1 MVAVSYHSKT
11 IMSSKEQTQHDGG
24 TKVGEKSAK
33 KGPKSHGSLSSNI
46 LKTKNIEADSAST
59 SQMHAVVEERVL
71 SLSRLKPHQLKPN
84 STIKSLI
91 NQDENSEHIITDDQL
106 DNIQWELESLFS
118 DVIMNKR
125 IIKNDSN
132 LIASVL
138 MDCSQNKTVNNSEIP
153 IIKAKVA
160 AEIFHSDECSSNL
173 NNFEYNSSE
182 TEELPPDKTESA
194 KKFWSLVDP
203 YLADV
208 TDEDLNWLN
217 NLVKSYDSKPSK
229 IPPLGLHYTKRWA
242 HKEFE
247 MEKQQASSSHQP
259 NMKHPLIDRVP
270 PEVVELIN
278 KINNSARGDNESK
291 STYQKVIAALL
302 EHSNMSQKD
311 IDDDSIVDSDDED
324 KPEKMSNVCEEFY
337 GEQNIRKLLQK
348 LGLVGDQSKVTS
360 PSRSPP
366 YSPSQVANVEDEIL
380 EEITKCDDELRK
392 LQSINKN
399 HLTKLL
405 ERARIG
411 HAQQIKKSK
420 LRKLDNQILNFKK
433 QGNSQKKDRKTA
445 PMSKE
450 SEKIKVLLDKRSNYL
465 KGLQSFNSSDTNNS
479 KLSVEE
485 KITKPDDAIKKKP
498 YKDECIIISDDC
510 ITISDGDSN

>member
-1 MVAVSYHSKT
+1 
-11 IMSSKEQTQHDGG
+11 MSSKEQTEHAGG
-24 TKVGEKSAK
+24 TKGIEKSAK
-33 KGPKSHGSLSSNI
+33 KGPKSHRSLSSNI
-46 LKTKNIEADSAST
+46 LKTNDTKADSTST
-59 SQMHAVVEERVL
+59 IQTHAVVEERVL

-84 STIKSLI
+84 SAIKSLI
-91 NQDENSEHIITDDQL
+91 NQDENSEQIITDDQL
-106 DNIQWELESLFS
+106 DNIQWEFESLFS

-132 LIASVL
+132 LIASAL

-160 AEIFHSDECSSNL
+160 AEIVHNDECSSNL

-182 TEELPPDKTESA
+182 TEELPPEKTESA

-208 TDEDLNWLN
+208 TDEDLNWLD
-217 NLVKSYDSKPSK
+217 NLVKSYDSKLSK

-242 HKEFE
+242 HKELE
-247 MEKQQASSSHQP
+247 TEKQQASSSHQP

-278 KINNSARGDNESK
+278 KINNAAHDGNEST

-302 EHSNMSQKD
+302 EHSNTSQND

-324 KPEKMSNVCEEFY
+324 KPEKMSNVCEDFY
-337 GEQNIRKLLQK
+337 GEKNIRKLLQK

-366 YSPSQVANVEDEIL
+366 SSSSSQVANVEDEIL
-380 EEITKCDDELRK
+380 EELTKCDDELRK

-399 HLTKLL
+399 HLTTLL
-405 ERARIG
+405 ERASIG
-411 HAQQIKKSK
+411 HSQQIKKNE
-420 LRKLDNQILNFKK
+420 LRKLDNQILNFKQ

-445 PMSKE
+445 QMSKE
-450 SEKIKVLLDKRSNYL
+450 SEKIKFLLDKRSNYL
-465 KGLQSFNSSDTNNS
+465 KGLQSCNSFESNNS

-485 KITKPDDAIKKKP
+485 KIIKPNDAIKKKP
-498 YKDECIIISDDC
+498 YEDECIIISDDC
-510 ITISDGDSN
+510 ITISDDDSN

>member
-1 MVAVSYHSKT
+1 
-11 IMSSKEQTQHDGG
+11 MSSKEQTQHDGG
-24 TKVGEKSAK
+24 TKDSEKSVK
-33 KGPKSHGSLSSNI
+33 KGPKLHGSLSSNI
-46 LKTKNIEADSAST
+46 LKTNDTKADSTST
-59 SQMHAVVEERVL
+59 VQMHAVVEEKVL

-84 STIKSLI
+84 SVIKSLM
-91 NQDENSEHIITDDQL
+91 NQDENSEQIIMDDQL
-106 DNIQWELESLFS
+106 DHIQWELESLFS

-160 AEIFHSDECSSNL
+160 EEIFHNDECSSNL
-173 NNFEYNSSE
+173 INFEYNSSE
-182 TEELPPDKTESA
+182 TEELPPEKTESA
-194 KKFWSLVDP
+194 KKFWSLVDS

-208 TDEDLNWLN
+208 TDEDINWLD
-217 NLVKSYDSKPSK
+217 NLVKSYDSKLSK

-242 HKEFE
+242 HKELK
-247 MEKQQASSSHQP
+247 MEKQQASSSRQP

-278 KINNSARGDNESK
+278 KINNAAHGGNESI

-302 EHSNMSQKD
+302 EHSNTSQKD

-324 KPEKMSNVCEEFY
+324 KPEKMSNICEDFY
-337 GEQNIRKLLQK
+337 GEQNVRKLLQK
-348 LGLVGDQSKVTS
+348 LGLVGNQSKVTS
-360 PSRSPP
+360 PSGSPP
-366 YSPSQVANVEDEIL
+366 YSPPQVANVEDEIL
-380 EEITKCDDELRK
+380 EELTKCDDQLRE
-392 LQSINKN
+392 LQSVNKN

-411 HAQQIKKSK
+411 HAHQIKKNE
-420 LRKLDNQILNFKK
+420 LRKVDNQILNLGK
-433 QGNSQKKDRKTA
+433 SQKKYRKTTQ
-445 PMSKE
+445 MSKE
-450 SEKIKVLLDKRSNYL
+450 SEKIKFLLDKRSNYL

-485 KITKPDDAIKKKP
+485 KTTKPDDAIKKKP
-498 YKDECIIISDDC
+498 YEDECIIISDDC
-510 ITISDGDSN
+510 ITISDDSN